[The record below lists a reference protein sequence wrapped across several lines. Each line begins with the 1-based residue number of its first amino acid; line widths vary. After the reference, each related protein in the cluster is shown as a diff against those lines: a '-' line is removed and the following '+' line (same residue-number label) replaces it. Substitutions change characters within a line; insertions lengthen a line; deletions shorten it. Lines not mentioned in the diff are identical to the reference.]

1 MGEQAKQPTDEATEG
16 CVYAFVV
23 KVVAGFWP
31 AAGKATGV
39 RMGAW
44 MVGVL
49 AAAGA
54 AAADDRHEGYY
65 YPELTST
72 EVYQARSFT
81 IPESNRKARVAFVTG
96 ITNEQNKAPYPP
108 QAAIFAKG
116 SEAEK
121 LIIVALEDG
130 RIDTIYRARAI
141 FAQMTAVARLLP
153 VFSQLGV
160 EDYFTFFNLLKML
173 GFTQLTITDGHTYAH
188 QVTIE

>member
-1 MGEQAKQPTDEATEG
+1 MRRLG
-16 CVYAFVV
+16 
-23 KVVAGFWP
+23 WP
-31 AAGKATGV
+31 AVLAAVGLWVSTGL
-39 RMGAW
+39 
-44 MVGVL
+44 L
-49 AAAGA
+49 AAAGPA
-54 AAADDRHEGYY
+54 AAEDRHAGYY
-65 YPELTST
+65 YPEPGSS

-81 IPESNRKARVAFVTG
+81 MAESTRKARVAFVTG

-130 RIDTIYRARAI
+130 RIDTIFRARAI

-160 EDYFTFFNLLKML
+160 EDYFTFFDLAKML
-173 GFTQLTITDGHTYAH
+173 GFQQTTISNGRDFAH
-188 QVTIE
+188 QILIK

>member
-1 MGEQAKQPTDEATEG
+1 MATW
-16 CVYAFVV
+16 V
-23 KVVAGFWP
+23 WRLLP
-31 AAGKATGV
+31 ALL
-39 RMGAW
+39 
-44 MVGVL
+44 GVL
-49 AAAGA
+49 CFGAVQVGAGG
-54 AAADDRHEGYY
+54 AAADDRHAGYY
-65 YPELTST
+65 YPEPETT
-72 EVYQARSFT
+72 EVYEARSFT
-81 IPESNRKARVAFVTG
+81 MQEASRKSRIAFVTS

-160 EDYFTFFNLLKML
+160 EDYFTFFDLAKML
-173 GFTQLTITDGHTYAH
+173 GFEQITISNGREFAH
-188 QVTIE
+188 QITIQ